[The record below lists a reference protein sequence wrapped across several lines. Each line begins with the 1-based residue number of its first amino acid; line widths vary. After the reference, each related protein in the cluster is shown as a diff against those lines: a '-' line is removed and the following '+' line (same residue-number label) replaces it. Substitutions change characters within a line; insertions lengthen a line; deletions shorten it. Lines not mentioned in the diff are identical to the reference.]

1 MKDARYRMV
10 PYGIRAVQS
19 ANRWASRMESC
30 EEGAVH
36 QALPLPRGRKR
47 RSLDPLGTAGGQVSV
62 RPGDSAHECAAVAS
76 DSEAPLMRQVAG
88 VRGAFLPCADGNA
101 RQHAIG
107 VVLGRIYVWAATN
120 GVPGRSVEALLAQLS
135 LANVGIGQKYHHRNS
150 LGRYGTV
157 ASQVASVAI
166 LHAPGSGTRP
176 GTFHTRVRGEWCCQR
191 VIHRRTAARRFRRP
205 PRTSRAWRADRLMD
219 MFAHGALPTTAAAAA
234 AAAAAVAAAAAAA
247 AVVVVTSTCSATARP
262 HKRNGCQAFPQA
274 AWNGRHCMRFLLAL
288 QTPRM

>member
-1 MKDARYRMV
+1 MVDAGDSSRTSSRTCGAAAFDRATHHFGGKGFTLSPDVNALISVIKAELGGMLAGRGPQYLIPGPDWESLRSKQGSALDMFV
-10 PYGIRAVQS
+10 SHVCHCGIRAVRS

-36 QALPLPRGRKR
+36 QALPLPRGRKV

-62 RPGDSAHECAAVAS
+62 RPGDSADECAAVAS

-88 VRGAFLPCADGNA
+88 VRGAFLPSADGNA
-101 RQHAIG
+101 RQHAFC
-107 VVLGRIYVWAATN
+107 VVLGHIYVWAATN

-135 LANVGIGQKYHHRNS
+135 LANVDIGQKYHHRNS

-176 GTFHTRVRGEWCCQR
+176 GTFHTRVRGELFGM
-191 VIHRRTAARRFRRP
+191 A
-205 PRTSRAWRADRLMD
+205 
-219 MFAHGALPTTAAAAA
+219 
-234 AAAAAVAAAAAAA
+234 
-247 AVVVVTSTCSATARP
+247 
-262 HKRNGCQAFPQA
+262 
-274 AWNGRHCMRFLLAL
+274 
-288 QTPRM
+288 